1 VNQQYLYSISIFS
14 DSVLGPGL
22 QTPARKIFLVG
33 WPAPEPGGR
42 AKKGRGVTRL
52 SSFTGEPWKIGEIP
66 DAWGSASV
74 PYRFYPLISGSGG
87 TGALKRQVPM
97 GSITEE
103 CSRANPGGWG
113 LSTESLLCWERPP
126 CIATT
131 VSSPK
136 GQGRIQFRRGTTA
149 DPDPVEYL
157 LRLTILTYWQGK
169 NFYELVENGLQGKK
183 EMLIYQIKICHLLH
197 ENDRGI
203 QKSAFP

>member
-1 VNQQYLYSISIFS
+1 MYFSIPTNRES
-14 DSVLGPGL
+14 PGYRVWERECPG
-22 QTPARKIFLVG
+22 QGSRK
-33 WPAPEPGGR
+33 
-42 AKKGRGVTRL
+42 
-52 SSFTGEPWKIGEIP
+52 SGEIP

-87 TGALKRQVPM
+87 TGALKSFVPT

-113 LSTESLLCWERPP
+113 LSTESLLYWKRPP

-157 LRLTILTYWQGK
+157 LRLTILIYWKGK
-169 NFYELVENGLQGKK
+169 NLRELIEKDYPEGK
-183 EMLIYQIKICHLLH
+183 
-197 ENDRGI
+197 GI
-203 QKSAFP
+203 FI

>member
-1 VNQQYLYSISIFS
+1 MILKVFVNIFILSILNPLNKESPLVKPLY
-14 DSVLGPGL
+14 GTGCPGSRDPGD
-22 QTPARKIFLVG
+22 PARCG
-33 WPAPEPGGR
+33 CP
-42 AKKGRGVTRL
+42 RGTWRDPQDDLTL
-52 SSFTGEPWKIGEIP
+52 SKIGEIP

-87 TGALKRQVPM
+87 TGALKRFVPT

-113 LSTESLLCWERPP
+113 LSTESLLYWKRPP

-157 LRLTILTYWQGK
+157 LRLTILIYWRGK
-169 NFYELVENGLQGKK
+169 NFYELAKK
-183 EMLIYQIKICHLLH
+183 
-197 ENDRGI
+197 D
-203 QKSAFP
+203 